1 MNFCLTCLI
10 FTLLLNLE
18 IITCESDENTQI
30 FPDLITGIKVEG
42 NEFQLEAYGWNQN
55 YEILAKNNTKN
66 YGKLKWFSLGYPV
79 LVQMKSNIHS
89 KPDNLFHHSSNGVFT
104 HIQLLTVEHKKMLA
118 ALVKTMYN
126 IDIESYQIVNM
137 PLTSFSCEINLKDT
151 ETELTVKGEVKSF
164 KNFPLRLDF
173 ELPKNS
179 TDIKLFNKSLT
190 RIENDFELKCYI
202 KSKIGYSNKVY
213 INSRKY
219 SPIHN
224 ICGLKYSE
232 VSNQSILDE
241 SSNLFNFDFELNLM
255 NQTYTLSI

>member
-1 MNFCLTCLI
+1 MNVCLTCLI
-10 FTLLLNLE
+10 FTLLLILE

-30 FPDLITGIKVEG
+30 FPDLITDIKVEG
-42 NEFQLEAYGWNQN
+42 NEFQLEAYSWSQN
-55 YEILAKNNTKN
+55 KEVLAENNTKN
-66 YGKLKWFSLGYPV
+66 YGKLKWFSLGHPV
-79 LVQMKSNIHS
+79 LVHTKSNVHS
-89 KPDNLFHHSSNGVFT
+89 KQNSLFHHYSNGFYT
-104 HIQLLTVEHKKMLA
+104 HIQLLTFEHKKMLA
-118 ALVKTMYN
+118 TLAKTMYK
-126 IDIESYQIVNM
+126 IDIESYQILNM

-151 ETELTVKGEVKSF
+151 ETELTVQGEVKSF

-173 ELPKNS
+173 QLPKNS

-190 RIENDFELKCYI
+190 RNENDFELKCYI
-202 KSKIGYSNKVY
+202 KSKIGYSNEVY

-241 SSNLFNFDFELNLM
+241 SSNLLNFDFELNLM
-255 NQTYTLSI
+255 NQTYTLRI